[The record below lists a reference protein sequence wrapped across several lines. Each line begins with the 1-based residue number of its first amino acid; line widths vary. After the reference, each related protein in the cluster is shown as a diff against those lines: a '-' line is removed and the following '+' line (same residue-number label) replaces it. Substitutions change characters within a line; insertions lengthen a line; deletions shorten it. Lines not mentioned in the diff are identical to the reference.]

1 VSRRERGSGSPQETP
16 TLPSGTLSRTILAAS
31 RTLRSPPTCDSALVG
46 ETKTYT
52 VSFVSKHPSHAVD
65 EFYKYRGEHLPE
77 EGEIVEV
84 VRFLRGR
91 AIRARVTRVDAKSNP
106 QIAAT
111 EIA

>member
-1 VSRRERGSGSPQETP
+1 MVAER
-16 TLPSGTLSRTILAAS
+16 
-31 RTLRSPPTCDSALVG
+31 
-46 ETKTYT
+46 TYT
-52 VSFVSKHPSHAVD
+52 VSFVSKDPSHAVD

-77 EGEIVEV
+77 EGEIVDV

-91 AIRARVTRVDAKSNP
+91 AIRARVTRADVNSNP